1 VTNDQQTITDYAHA
15 FERHLAGS
23 ATDRARSK
31 AALVEH
37 LSDAAD
43 AGELAA
49 ALQRLGS
56 PEAAA
61 AAFAGERSAPQ
72 APVGA
77 RLVAALIDNLPL
89 LGVAIALFVQ
99 DLGRGGNIVGAFPPF
114 VYARFGGACVALAP
128 VPCGAY
134 EGGLLYAV
142 GVPLALAWSIL
153 GVGLLDSRTSAAPGK
168 RLLGLRVVTQSG
180 LRVHPVAGTIRR
192 LSLLLGPIAW
202 LDWAPALWGE
212 RRRILDHVAQTKVVI
227 AAPGAHPPRPDPAG
241 RPLSS

>member
-1 VTNDQQTITDYAHA
+1 VTNDQQTIADYTRA
-15 FERHLAGS
+15 FERHLAGT
-23 ATDRARSK
+23 AADKARSK

-43 AGELAA
+43 AGELAE

-61 AAFAGERSAPQ
+61 ASFAKERSASP
-72 APVGA
+72 ASMRA
-77 RLVAALIDNLPL
+77 RLLAALLDNLPL

-99 DLGRGGNIVGAFPPF
+99 GIGRGSSIVGAFPPF
-114 VYARFGGACVALAP
+114 VYVQFGGVCVALAP

-153 GVGLLDSRTSAAPGK
+153 GLGLLESRTGATPGK

-180 LRVHPVAGTIRR
+180 LRVHPAAGTIRR
-192 LSLLLGPIAW
+192 LSFLLGPIAW

-212 RRRILDHVAQTKVVI
+212 RRRILDYVADTKVVI
-227 AAPGAHPPRPDPAG
+227 ATPGTRAPRRDPAG
-241 RPLSS
+241 RPLSP

>member
-23 ATDRARSK
+23 ATDKARSK

-61 AAFAGERSAPQ
+61 ASFAKEHSAPP
-72 APVGA
+72 ASMRA
-77 RLVAALIDNLPL
+77 RLLAALIDNLPL

-99 DLGRGGNIVGAFPPF
+99 GLGRGGNIMGAFPPF
-114 VYARFGGACVALAP
+114 VYAQFGGACVALAP

-153 GVGLLDSRTSAAPGK
+153 GLAILENRTGAGPGK

-180 LRVHPVAGTIRR
+180 LRVRVVTGVVRR
-192 LSLLLGPIAW
+192 LSFLLGPIAW

-227 AAPGAHPPRPDPAG
+227 AAPGTRAPRPDPAG